1 MAIFRKSNDEK
12 ETSQKQKYY
21 NDAYPYFEKNN
32 MLNILEKYPEQA
44 AYIGNVM
51 DSKAVAIMNASGPGA
66 LEKVQ
71 IQQNQ
76 ILIKQN
82 EEIIS
87 LLKEIAKR

>member
-1 MAIFRKSNDEK
+1 MEYDQLFYEDIKLIDMS
-12 ETSQKQKYY
+12 KYSFY
-21 NDAYPYFEKNN
+21 TYFEKNN

-76 ILIKQN
+76 ILIQQN
-82 EEIIS
+82 EEIIE
-87 LLKEIAKR
+87 LLKRLK

>member
-1 MAIFRKSNDEK
+1 MAIFGKNNDEK
-12 ETSQKQKYY
+12 EIAQKQKYY

-32 MLNILEKYPEQA
+32 MLNIWEKYPEQA

-76 ILIKQN
+76 ILIQQN
-82 EEIIS
+82 EEIIE
-87 LLKEIAKR
+87 LLKKLK

>member
-1 MAIFRKSNDEK
+1 
-12 ETSQKQKYY
+12 
-21 NDAYPYFEKNN
+21 

-51 DSKAVAIMNASGPGA
+51 GSKAVAIMNASSPGA

-76 ILIKQN
+76 ILIQQN
-82 EEIIS
+82 EEIIE
-87 LLKEIAKR
+87 LLKRLK

>member
-1 MAIFRKSNDEK
+1 MAIFGKNNDEK
-12 ETSQKQKYY
+12 EIAQKQKYY

-76 ILIKQN
+76 ILIQQAF
-82 EEIIS
+82 
-87 LLKEIAKR
+87 KEVKIKKLSIF

>member
-1 MAIFRKSNDEK
+1 MAIFGKNNDEK
-12 ETSQKQKYY
+12 EIAQKQKYY

-71 IQQNQ
+71 VQQNQ
-76 ILIKQN
+76 ILMKQN

-87 LLKEIAKR
+87 LLKEIVKK

>member
-1 MAIFRKSNDEK
+1 MKK
-12 ETSQKQKYY
+12 KLLKKQKYY

-32 MLNILEKYPEQA
+32 MLNILEKYPDQA
-44 AYIGNVM
+44 SYIGNVM

-76 ILIKQN
+76 ILIQQN
-82 EEIIS
+82 EEIIE
-87 LLKEIAKR
+87 LLKKLK

>member
-1 MAIFRKSNDEK
+1 MAIFGKNSDEK
-12 ETSQKQKYY
+12 ETAQKQKYY

-51 DSKAVAIMNASGPGA
+51 DSKAVEIMNASGPGA

-71 IQQNQ
+71 VQQNQ
-76 ILIKQN
+76 ILMKQN

-87 LLKEIAKR
+87 LLKEIAKK